1 MAHDAPSRLT
11 RPRPPSG
18 SAAKARKPMK
28 HKAFRTVAVVL
39 TAGGAALGLSATAE
53 AAGVS
58 GPAIYVNHVLYRT
71 VATPTDLSGTGAPA
85 QSWDTIYSFFGA
97 QKSVAT
103 AAPGD
108 PGFNGGRWQVH
119 KVSTPGGYAAALA
132 DGDLDG
138 NGVLDSAAEVDAAM
152 ATGALVDDGIVK
164 YFVCT
169 LNKVPA

>member
-1 MAHDAPSRLT
+1 MNR
-11 RPRPPSG
+11 
-18 SAAKARKPMK
+18 
-28 HKAFRTVAVVL
+28 KAFRTIAAVLSV
-39 TAGGAALGLSATAE
+39 GGATLGLASTAQ

-85 QSWDTIYSFFGA
+85 HSFDTIYNFFGS
-97 QKSVAT
+97 QMSVAT

-119 KVSTPGGYAAALA
+119 KVSTPAGYAAALA
-132 DGDLDG
+132 AGDLDG
-138 NGVLDSAAEVDAAM
+138 NGVLDATNEINAALASG
-152 ATGALVDDGIVK
+152 TLVDDGIVK

-169 LNKVPA
+169 LNKVPAGH